1 MTEDDITRLE
11 AYEILR
17 PASDELLQMA
27 AEGQVDLNALARMEF
42 HARHPE
48 AAQHSFRMVA
58 RTPVHAVTIRDWT
71 ECGTTAMDQEL
82 RGNRCL

>member
-27 AEGQVDLNALARMEF
+27 AYGQIDLNALARMEF
-42 HARHPE
+42 RARRALP
-48 AAQHSFRMVA
+48 A
-58 RTPVHAVTIRDWT
+58 IRDISP
-71 ECGTTAMDQEL
+71 
-82 RGNRCL
+82 RCNNS